1 MTETEAVLRLV
12 SSIDELD
19 EKPYIRLL
27 VIPAPPKFNC
37 LHTLVLLLVGV
48 VFGFSLHAILVSM
61 E

>member
-37 LHTLVLLLVGV
+37 LHTLILFLVGV
-48 VFGFSLHAILVSM
+48 VFGFSLHAILKGL
-61 E
+61 

>member
-37 LHTLVLLLVGV
+37 LHTLILFLVGV
-48 VFGFSLHAILVSM
+48 VFGFSLHAI
-61 E
+61 

>member
-1 MTETEAVLRLV
+1 VTETEAILRLV
-12 SSIDELD
+12 SEIDSLD

-37 LHTLVLLLVGV
+37 LHTLILLLVGV

-61 E
+61 K